1 MIAAEAK
8 LALVEFLVSSVDAS
22 VCAQR
27 GLEWLGAHA
36 GIGKALLATAA
47 GDPDRLWGIAAL
59 GISPART
66 GEFVMDLA
74 DRRDPLVAAAWSSKS
89 AHFGRGRRQPE
100 NPLEGVPFHAV
111 ALRPDDKQPPVG
123 MLLLESDAPDLDP
136 DVLWFSEIVGEKL
149 QALRTRNVT
158 ADPGMDRERHLLY
171 SIVNAVTD
179 PILLTDTSGKLI
191 IGNARAEQLFA
202 IRADES
208 EGRRRAVEINNL
220 FFSSALAGRLVEYQ
234 FTPAARE
241 LVLVDPEDGSDLLF
255 ELLTSPISLERDSS
269 AVVSVLRNV
278 TDLWRARQELEE
290 NYRRLS
296 EAEMRMRTE
305 RNRLDLLVDSVA
317 DPIIVTDPAGDI
329 LMTNAPAERF
339 VTVPEGSSKLH
350 ALRVQANVAQFSSFV
365 SGLLL
370 QSGSNQRWR
379 ERVTVTDPETGR
391 VVPMEA
397 VAGTMMSGPSE
408 LSGVVT
414 VLHDQTETI
423 EREQLYVELQ
433 KASAQLEM
441 RVREATAELAHQ
453 NELLRRQALAL
464 EQASAA
470 KSQFLANVSHEFR
483 TPLNAILGYSLMLI
497 GGFYGTLSEEQQKTV
512 QRIDANSKHLATL
525 INDVLDIERIEA
537 GRMPLQV
544 SQFLL
549 DDVVREVM
557 EELQGV
563 IAQASA
569 KVQVTLPRQVLK
581 LRSDRQKLKQI
592 LVNLLSNALKYT
604 KDGQVDIMAEPESER
619 SRLLLKVKDTG
630 VGISPDDHTRIF
642 EPFQQAKRV
651 ITRPQ
656 GGTGL
661 GLAISRRL
669 ARMLGGDISL
679 ESALGAGSTFT
690 VEIPLRVRARAAAG
704 RAESLAIDA
713 AGVNSQ
719 EGRRSA

>member
-1 MIAAEAK
+1 MIQAEAK
-8 LALVEFLVSSVDAS
+8 LALVEFLLSNVDAS
-22 VCAQR
+22 ACAQR
-27 GLEWLGAHA
+27 GLEWLGANA
-36 GIGKALLATAA
+36 AVGRALLATAV

-66 GEFVMDLA
+66 GEFVLDLE
-74 DRRDPLVAAAWSSKS
+74 DRRDPLVTVAWNGTP
-89 AHFGRGRRQPE
+89 AHFRPGKAHRE
-100 NPLEGVPFHAV
+100 SPLEGAPFHAV
-111 ALRPDDKQPPVG
+111 PLRPDQSMPPLG
-123 MLLLESDAPDLDP
+123 ILLLEGEERDLDA
-136 DVLWFSEIVGEKL
+136 DVLWFAEVLGDKL
-149 QALRTRNVT
+149 QALRLRNVT

-171 SIVNAVTD
+171 SIINAVTD
-179 PILLTDTSGKLI
+179 PILLTDTSGKLV

-220 FFSSALAGRLVEYQ
+220 FFSSALAGRLVDLQYA
-234 FTPAARE
+234 PSARE
-241 LVLVDPEDGSDLLF
+241 LVLVNPEDGSDLLF
-255 ELLTSPISLERDSS
+255 ELLTSSISLERDSS

-278 TDLWRARQELEE
+278 TDLWRTRQELED
-290 NYRRLS
+290 NHRRLS
-296 EAEMRMRTE
+296 EVEMQMRTE

-317 DPIIVTDPAGDI
+317 DPIIVTDPEGDI

-339 VTVPEGSSKLH
+339 FTTAEGAGKQVGG
-350 ALRVQANVAQFSSFV
+350 RVQANVAQFSSFV
-365 SGLLL
+365 SELLL
-370 QSGSNQRWR
+370 QSGTNQRWR
-379 ERVTVTDPETGR
+379 ERITLTDPETGR

-414 VLHDQTETI
+414 VLHDQTEAI
-423 EREQLYVELQ
+423 EREALYAELQ
-433 KASAQLEM
+433 KASAHLEL

-497 GGFYGTLSEEQQKTV
+497 GGFYGQLSEEQLKTV

-544 SQFLL
+544 SQFPL
-549 DDVVREVM
+549 DAVIREVM

-563 IAQASA
+563 IAQAPAS
-569 KVQVTLPRQVLK
+569 VHVDLPREVPKLK
-581 LRSDRQKLKQI
+581 SDRQKLKQI

-604 KDGQVDIMAEPESER
+604 KEGRVDIIAEAQAER
-619 SRLLLKVKDTG
+619 RRVLLKVKDSG
-630 VGISPDDHTRIF
+630 VGIAPADHTRIF

-669 ARMLGGDISL
+669 AHMLGGDISL
-679 ESALGAGSTFT
+679 QSALGEGSTFT
-690 VEIPLRVRARAAAG
+690 VDIPMRVRTRPGTQRSDLRPHEIGASS
-704 RAESLAIDA
+704 EP
-713 AGVNSQ
+713 
-719 EGRRSA
+719 GRRSA

>member
-1 MIAAEAK
+1 MIQAEAK

-27 GLEWLGAHA
+27 GLEWLGTHA
-36 GIGKALLATAA
+36 AVGKALLATAA

-59 GISPART
+59 GISPSRT
-66 GEFVMDLA
+66 GEFVLDLA
-74 DRRDPLVAAAWSSKS
+74 DRRDPLVAVAWSGKP

-100 NPLEGVPFHAV
+100 NPLEGVPFLAV
-111 ALRPDDKQPPVG
+111 PLRPDENAAPLG
-123 MLLLESDAPDLDP
+123 MLLLEGDEPALDADIR
-136 DVLWFSEIVGEKL
+136 WFAEILGEKF
-149 QALRTRNVT
+149 QALRVRNVT

-171 SIVNAVTD
+171 SIINAVTD
-179 PILLTDTSGKLI
+179 PILLTDTSGKLV

-220 FFSSALAGRLVEYQ
+220 FFSSALAGRLVEHH
-234 FTPAARE
+234 FMPAARE
-241 LVLVDPEDGSDLLF
+241 LILVDPEDGSDLLF

-278 TDLWRARQELEE
+278 TDLWRARQELED

-296 EAEMRMRTE
+296 EAEMQMRTE

-329 LMTNAPAERF
+329 LMTNSPAERF
-339 VTVPEGSSKLH
+339 VTLAEGASKQH

-370 QSGSNQRWR
+370 QSGINQRWR
-379 ERVTVTDPETGR
+379 ERITVTDPATGR

-397 VAGTMMSGPSE
+397 VAGTMMTGPSE

-423 EREQLYVELQ
+423 ERERLYAELQ
-433 KASAQLEM
+433 QASAYLEM

-497 GGFYGTLSEEQQKTV
+497 GGFYGQLTEEQQKTV

-544 SQFLL
+544 SQFPL
-549 DDVVREVM
+549 DEVVREVM

-563 IAQASA
+563 IAQAA
-569 KVQVTLPRQVLK
+569 ALVLVTLPDQVPK

-604 KDGQVDIMAEPESER
+604 KDGQVDIIAEQEPER
-619 SRLLLKVKDTG
+619 GRVFLRVKDTG
-630 VGISPDDHTRIF
+630 VGIAPEDHMRIF

-679 ESALGAGSTFT
+679 ESALGEGSTFT
-690 VEIPLRVRARAAAG
+690 VQIPLRVRTRAGSG
-704 RAESLAIDA
+704 RTEPS
-713 AGVNSQ
+713 GVDSTGVSQ
-719 EGRRSA
+719 DGRRSA

>member
-1 MIAAEAK
+1 MIQPDAK
-8 LALVEFLVSSVDAS
+8 LALVEFLLSSVDAS

-27 GLEWLGAHA
+27 GLEWLGNHA
-36 GIGKALLATAA
+36 AITRALLATAA

-66 GEFVMDLA
+66 GEFVVDLE
-74 DRRDPLVAAAWSSKS
+74 DRRDPLAATAWKGE
-89 AHFGRGRRQPE
+89 AAQFRGGRRHPE
-100 NPLEGVPFHAV
+100 TPLEGASFHAV
-111 ALRPDDKQPPVG
+111 PLRPDPALPPVG
-123 MLLLESDAPDLDP
+123 ILLLEGDEPEFDN
-136 DVLWFSEIVGEKL
+136 DVLWFADVLGAKFQS
-149 QALRTRNVT
+149 LRVRNVT

-171 SIVNAVTD
+171 SIINAVTD
-179 PILLTDTSGKLI
+179 PILLTDPSGKLV

-220 FFSSALAGRLVEYQ
+220 FFSSALAGRLVERQ
-234 FTPAARE
+234 SSSAARE
-241 LVLVDPEDGSDLLF
+241 LILVDPEDGSDLLF
-255 ELLTSPISLERDSS
+255 ELLTSTISLDRDSS

-296 EAEMRMRTE
+296 EVELQMRTE

-329 LMTNAPAERF
+329 LMTNSPAERF
-339 VTVPEGSSKLH
+339 FTAPERSPTQE

-370 QSGSNQRWR
+370 QSGINQRWR
-379 ERVTVTDPETGR
+379 ERITVTDPKTGR
-391 VVPMEA
+391 LVPMEA
-397 VAGTMMSGPSE
+397 VAGSMMSGPSE

-414 VLHDQTETI
+414 VLHDQTEAI
-423 EREQLYVELQ
+423 ERERLYAELQ
-433 KASAQLEM
+433 QASAQLEH
-441 RVREATAELAHQ
+441 RVRDATAELAHQ

-497 GGFYGTLSEEQQKTV
+497 GGFYGPLSEEQQRTV

-544 SQFLL
+544 SQFPV
-549 DDVVREVM
+549 DDVIKEVM
-557 EELQGV
+557 EELEGV
-563 IAQASA
+563 IAQAPAS
-569 KVQVTLPRQVLK
+569 VHVTVPEVLPKLK
-581 LRSDRQKLKQI
+581 SDRQKLKQI

-604 KDGQVDIMAEPESER
+604 KEGRVEIIAEHHPGPAR
-619 SRLLLKVKDTG
+619 VVLKVKDTG
-630 VGISPDDHTRIF
+630 VGIAPEDHTRIF

-669 ARMLGGDISL
+669 ARMLGGDITL
-679 ESALGAGSTFT
+679 ESALGTGSTFM
-690 VEIPLRVRARAAAG
+690 VEIPVRVRMRTG
-704 RAESLAIDA
+704 QRTESQVLDVASVTEA
-713 AGVNSQ
+713 
-719 EGRRSA
+719 GRRSA

>member
-1 MIAAEAK
+1 MIQADAK
-8 LALVEFLVSSVDAS
+8 LALVEFLLSSVDVS

-27 GLEWLGAHA
+27 GLEWLGTHA
-36 GIGKALLATAA
+36 AVGRALLATAA
-47 GDPDRLWGIAAL
+47 GDPDCLWGIAAL

-66 GEFVMDLA
+66 GEFVLDLA
-74 DRRDPLVAAAWSSKS
+74 ERRDPLVAVAWSGTA
-89 AHFGRGRRQPE
+89 AHFRPGRRQPE
-100 NPLEGVPFHAV
+100 TPLEEVPFHAV
-111 ALRPDDKQPPVG
+111 PLRPDETLPPLG
-123 MLLLESDAPDLDP
+123 ILLLEGDEPALDD
-136 DVLWFSEIVGEKL
+136 DVLWFAEILGEKF
-149 QALRTRNVT
+149 QALRLRNVT

-171 SIVNAVTD
+171 SIINAVTD
-179 PILLTDTSGKLI
+179 PILLTDTSGKLV

-220 FFSSALAGRLVEYQ
+220 FFSSALAGRLVEHLSA
-234 FTPAARE
+234 PSARE
-241 LVLVDPEDGSDLLF
+241 LILVDPEDGSDLLF
-255 ELLTSPISLERDSS
+255 ELLTSTIALERDNS

-296 EAEMRMRTE
+296 EAEMQMRTE

-329 LMTNAPAERF
+329 LMTNAPAEHF
-339 VTVPEGSSKLH
+339 VTLPEGVPKEH
-350 ALRVQANVAQFSSFV
+350 ALRIQANVAQFSSFV
-365 SGLLL
+365 SGLLV
-370 QSGSNQRWR
+370 QSGTNQRWR
-379 ERVTVTDPETGR
+379 ERITVTDPQTGR

-397 VAGTMMSGPSE
+397 VAGTMMTGPSE
-408 LSGVVT
+408 RSGVVT
-414 VLHDQTETI
+414 VLHDQTEAI
-423 EREQLYVELQ
+423 ERERLYAELQ
-433 KASAQLEM
+433 KVSAQLEM

-497 GGFYGTLSEEQQKTV
+497 GGFYGQLTEEQQKTI

-544 SQFLL
+544 SQFPL

-563 IAQASA
+563 IAQAPAS
-569 KVQVTLPRQVLK
+569 VYVTLPEQVPK

-604 KDGQVDIMAEPESER
+604 KEGRIDIIAEHEPNR
-619 SRLLLKVKDTG
+619 HRVLLKVRDSG
-630 VGISPDDHTRIF
+630 VGIAPEDHLRIF

-679 ESALGAGSTFT
+679 VSALGQGSTFT
-690 VEIPLRVRARAAAG
+690 VQIPVRVRARPSARVSGEAD
-704 RAESLAIDA
+704 IPD
-713 AGVNSQ
+713 V
-719 EGRRSA
+719 GRRSA